1 VQLVYLEVSDPAPG
15 GESYRRK
22 IGSKGYM
29 GDAEYIK
36 PLPLLQEVQDPQTLL
51 ISAMETA
58 KEILSPAGVICVCAD
73 TQNSARV
80 RLVLDDI
87 FGEGNFLNEVI
98 WHFRKRGSSK
108 KRFSNRH
115 AALFFY
121 GKTAEVKFKPA
132 GQVRGREAVHH
143 LKRNIDE
150 EGRVY
155 FSLISGG
162 KEYKYYEDEII
173 PFDDVWDIPAEE
185 QNYEFALPGQKPD
198 ELLKR
203 IIFASTDEGDKVAA
217 LFAGASGILLQAAL
231 NNRPFIGLEYNRHVL
246 HGLRQSI
253 LSQPGIDLTIYRS
266 IPYENTA
273 IVSLNA
279 VNRNGDTLL
288 MLDGYSHTRVKD
300 LPHYDDGR
308 EYIDYWAAGYIKN
321 NIFTVTD
328 CSFRSK
334 SAPKL
339 RQMLRIPNQSG
350 GAAYFVD
357 VLGNEKLITV

>member
-1 VQLVYLEVSDPAPG
+1 
-15 GESYRRK
+15 
-22 IGSKGYM
+22 M
-29 GDAEYIK
+29 
-36 PLPLLQEVQDPQTLL
+36 
-51 ISAMETA
+51 
-58 KEILSPAGVICVCAD
+58 
-73 TQNSARV
+73 
-80 RLVLDDI
+80 
-87 FGEGNFLNEVI
+87 
-98 WHFRKRGSSK
+98 
-108 KRFSNRH
+108 
-115 AALFFY
+115 
-121 GKTAEVKFKPA
+121 
-132 GQVRGREAVHH
+132 
-143 LKRNIDE
+143 
-150 EGRVY
+150 
-155 FSLISGG
+155 
-162 KEYKYYEDEII
+162 
-173 PFDDVWDIPAEE
+173 
-185 QNYEFALPGQKPD
+185 
-198 ELLKR
+198 
-203 IIFASTDEGDKVAA
+203 
-217 LFAGASGILLQAAL
+217 
-231 NNRPFIGLEYNRHVL
+231 L

-334 SAPKL
+334 SVPKL